1 MIHDRFIIRSL
12 DDICYYLKKYRR
24 VREDWRVDFYNEF
37 DTLLLTFENDEETV
51 ERMKDDDELYAMV
64 TEWMDV
70 ALMMGKEY

>member
-1 MIHDRFIIRSL
+1 MIHDRFTIHSL
-12 DDICYYLKKYRR
+12 DDICYYLRKYRR

-51 ERMKDDDELYAMV
+51 ERMKDDDELDAMV

>member
-1 MIHDRFIIRSL
+1 MIHDRFTIRSL
-12 DDICYYLKKYRR
+12 DDICEYLKKYRR

-70 ALMMGKEY
+70 ALIMGKEY

>member
-1 MIHDRFIIRSL
+1 MSQENKTAGMA
-12 DDICYYLKKYRR
+12 YYLKKYRR

>member
-1 MIHDRFIIRSL
+1 MIHDRFTIRSL
-12 DDICYYLKKYRR
+12 DDICYCLKKYRR

>member
-1 MIHDRFIIRSL
+1 MIPDRFTIRSL

>member
-1 MIHDRFIIRSL
+1 MIHDKFRIHSL

-24 VREDWRVDFYNEF
+24 VREDWRVDFYN
-37 DTLLLTFENDEETV
+37 DYDSLLLTFENDEETV

>member
-1 MIHDRFIIRSL
+1 MIHDIFTIRSL

-70 ALMMGKEY
+70 APMMGKEY

>member
-1 MIHDRFIIRSL
+1 MIHDRYNIHSL